1 MRRLL
6 ATWLQAI
13 HAPDQVSQHR
23 YAANAMLPTSRAAR
37 RRRQR
42 QRCLR
47 VIVQRSQLRDGKIPS
62 MQMM

>member
-1 MRRLL
+1 MVRRLL
-6 ATWLQAI
+6 PTWLQAI

-47 VIVQRSQLRDGKIPS
+47 V
-62 MQMM
+62 